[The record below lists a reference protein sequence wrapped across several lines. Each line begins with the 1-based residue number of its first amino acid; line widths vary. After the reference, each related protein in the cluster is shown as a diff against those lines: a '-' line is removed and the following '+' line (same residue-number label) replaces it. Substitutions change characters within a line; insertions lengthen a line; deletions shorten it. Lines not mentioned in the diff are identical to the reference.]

1 MNKPEDKFPEKS
13 FLEALE
19 TTKGL
24 KAGMKPFLEAFE
36 ALNM

>member
-1 MNKPEDKFPEKS
+1 MNSEDKFPEKS

-19 TTKGL
+19 SAKGL
-24 KAGMKPFLEAFE
+24 KSALKPFLEAYE